1 MARKQTLKSL
11 LGGNDSRVQ
20 VDLNLD
26 QQTFQAPTVRAGNY
40 AVAAPT
46 YAKTNSLSQLSNALE
61 RYSGPILKGYAN
73 IKEKQSLAMA
83 DAIELLTPEQLILLN
98 DGDTSG
104 LQESMDKD
112 KDKFDELQRKRI
124 ITVAQNPNTY
134 ERADRRV
141 GERVFNAFSTD
152 VITNMP
158 KYAEDENFSMET
170 KKEELIEEYQLGGLG
185 RQAFEK
191 LFNDFDSRTQAQFGQ
206 LRNKHLEEEAVLESV
221 SIYSEMLLDDT
232 TTLAGQEGLN
242 KTIETHPYETQKSIF
257 KGVVRE
263 MAVENPKRARDII
276 TDYEEGDYQL
286 GNGEMDGEFRD
297 SLIDIVTNQT
307 ERSAQFVQLQFAES
321 MRTFLAKAQ
330 AGEDIG
336 EIEIPY
342 DSGEEDVIKFT
353 PNGDTVDDYQE
364 ALTTAL
370 TRTEDNPLDGIPETV
385 RYSLLTQAA
394 KLKEEELGKQKNERS
409 MYLRAPMTEITTAL
423 KTEILG
429 DNVNGL
435 SPEQITSEGIR
446 HYGELSDIVKK
457 ISSDPQYKTPV
468 EKESA
473 IMLAVGEYKDKVVAG
488 AETAKDQKEEVGRVS
503 KFETTAGVDER
514 LNNTVLRRFGEGLNI
529 LNTKIDDGDVS
540 ADTPIPDN
548 TQLNETAIEQEKLIR
563 AGVKEIYDNPELTDK
578 EKEAGLSL
586 DNRSALMDFRGKE
599 AQDYVSTQLAEL
611 EEDISYDGIIGNLA
625 ENKQAFKDK
634 ESAEKAQE
642 VVKAT
647 ETVEEKRNVVIG
659 EGTAGFAA
667 TKIGTRVQAD
677 PQWLKGNVIQNDI
690 EDITYEKDLNDFGP
704 DALTFKIGAG
714 QAGQLRME
722 IRMVNDPEVNSLHK
736 LDRHFAIQHQ
746 NGERLSGAQ
755 KRFNLGP
762 DKEMVT
768 SRETKLG
775 EESLEDFFTNELVIR
790 TVRDGKAGLTLSEL
804 ESGNV
809 EGVAFNPLE
818 VDKSVNP
825 ILPFGLINKVITN
838 QELTVQEEA
847 TIRDYADLLYD
858 TSEIGEQELDSVIV
872 QNMVE
877 LQVNAYNELG
887 FRFGK

>member
-11 LGGNDSRVQ
+11 LGGNDSRVE

-26 QQTFQAPTVRAGNY
+26 DQTFRAPTVSAGNY
-40 AVAAPT
+40 SVAAPV
-46 YAKTNSLSQLSNALE
+46 YSKTNSLTQISNALE
-61 RYSGPILKGYAN
+61 RYSGPILRGYAD
-73 IKEKQSLAMA
+73 IKEKQGVAMA
-83 DAIELLTPEQLILLN
+83 DATELLTTEQLKLLN
-98 DGDTSG
+98 DGDPSG
-104 LQESMDKD
+104 LVTSINETKD
-112 KDKFDELQRKRI
+112 KLDEAQRKKLI
-124 ITVAQNPNTY
+124 KFAENPNNY
-134 ERADRRV
+134 ERAYRRV
-141 GERVFNAFSTD
+141 GERAFNAFKTD
-152 VITNMP
+152 VLTNMP
-158 KYAEDENFSMET
+158 EYAEDENFSMET
-170 KKEELIEEYQLGGLG
+170 KKDELIEEYGLGGLG
-185 RQAFEK
+185 RVEFEK
-191 LFNDFDSRTQAQFGQ
+191 LFNSFDARTQSQLGQ
-206 LRNKHLEEEAVLESV
+206 LRNDHLEKESILESV

-232 TTLAGQEGLN
+232 TALEGQEGLN
-242 KTIETHPYETQKSIF
+242 ETVNQHPYETQKSIF

-263 MAVENPKRARDII
+263 MAVENPKRARDLI

-307 ERSAQFVQLQFAES
+307 ERAAEFVELQLGES
-321 MRTFLAKAQ
+321 MRIFLGKGQ
-330 AGEDIG
+330 AGEEIG
-336 EIEIPY
+336 ELEIPY
-342 DSGEEDVIKFT
+342 GSGEGDFISFT
-353 PNGDTVDDYQE
+353 PDGNTVDDYQE

-370 TRTEDNPLDGIPETV
+370 TRTEDNPLDGMPETV
-385 RYSLLTQAA
+385 RYSLLAQAA
-394 KLKEEELGKQKNERS
+394 KLKEDELGKEKNERS
-409 MYLRAPMTEITTAL
+409 MYLRAPMTEITSAL
-423 KTEILG
+423 KTEIFG
-429 DNVNGL
+429 ENVNGL
-435 SPEQITSEGIR
+435 SQEEITSEGIR

-473 IMLAVGEYKDKVVAG
+473 IMLAVGEYKDKVIEG
-488 AETAKDQKEEVGRVS
+488 AVKAKDQKEEVARVS
-503 KFETTAGVDER
+503 NFETTAGVDER
-514 LNNTVLRRFGEGLNI
+514 LNNTVLRRFGSGLEI

-540 ADTPIPDN
+540 AETPIPDN
-548 TQLNETAIEQEKLIR
+548 TQLNESAIEQEKLIR
-563 AGVKEIYDNPELTDK
+563 EGVKEIYDNPELTDE

-599 AQDYVSTQLAEL
+599 AQDYVSTRLAEL

-625 ENKQAFKDK
+625 ENKQAVKDK
-634 ESAEKAQE
+634 ESAEKAE
-642 VVKAT
+642 EAVAAT

-667 TKIGTRVQAD
+667 TKIGTRVEAD
-677 PQWLKGNVIQNDI
+677 PQWVKGNVIKNDI
-690 EDITYEKDLNDFGP
+690 EDITYEKDLNYFGP
-704 DALTFKIGAG
+704 DALTFKIGAS

-722 IRMVNDPEVNSLHK
+722 IRMVNDPEINSLHK

-746 NGERLSGAQ
+746 NGERLSGAK